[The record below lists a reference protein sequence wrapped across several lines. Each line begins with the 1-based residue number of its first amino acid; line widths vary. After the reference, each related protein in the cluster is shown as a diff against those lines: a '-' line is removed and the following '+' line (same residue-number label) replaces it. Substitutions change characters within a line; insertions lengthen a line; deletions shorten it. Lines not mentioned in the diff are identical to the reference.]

1 MRKENIR
8 AIKTKSS
15 IKKQFL
21 NLLKNKSLDLISVID
36 IARECKVN
44 RNTFYLHY
52 KSINDLFF
60 SLKQE
65 IFSLFLSP
73 LQTFTIDELT
83 YNIDIILSLY
93 SNIFSTRQNVKT
105 FLFEIKESDTILNE
119 LENEISNIVF
129 KRYKKTI
136 YTQEYRYKVNIMF
149 IVFGYFHSIKQY
161 VLSNNS
167 NFEIFS
173 ERISLLLN
181 KGLYKTYNHTLHR

>member
-36 IARECKVN
+36 IARECKIN

-73 LQTFTIDELT
+73 LQTFTNL
-83 YNIDIILSLY
+83 IL
-93 SNIFSTRQNVKT
+93 
-105 FLFEIKESDTILNE
+105 
-119 LENEISNIVF
+119 
-129 KRYKKTI
+129 
-136 YTQEYRYKVNIMF
+136 
-149 IVFGYFHSIKQY
+149 
-161 VLSNNS
+161 
-167 NFEIFS
+167 
-173 ERISLLLN
+173 
-181 KGLYKTYNHTLHR
+181 